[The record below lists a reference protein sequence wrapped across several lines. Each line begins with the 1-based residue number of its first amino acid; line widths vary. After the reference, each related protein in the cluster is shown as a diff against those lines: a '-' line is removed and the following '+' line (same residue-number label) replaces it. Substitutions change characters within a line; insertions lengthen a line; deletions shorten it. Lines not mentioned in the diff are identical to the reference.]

1 MKFNEY
7 IETLLESENLN
18 EAKKEEYD
26 LSRND
31 IITKDNF
38 KYIDFEQMVELLGL
52 KGDIDVNET
61 ELDVRIDSRSRV
73 MFEKKE
79 NGKIYMDVYVY
90 ENSSPILK
98 RTVFDIYKT
107 KGRNFKYE
115 NIAAIIGSMVTKATK
130 LIKEVNGIDSE
141 LKEIGMSVV

>member
-7 IETLLESENLN
+7 VETLLETANVN
-18 EAKKEEYD
+18 EAKKEEYN
-26 LSRND
+26 LSRSD

-38 KYIDFEQMVELLGL
+38 KDIDFEQMVELLGL

-61 ELDVRIDSRSRV
+61 ELDVQIDSRSRV

-79 NGKIYMDVYVY
+79 NGKIYMDVY
-90 ENSSPILK
+90 ENDSPILK

-115 NIAAIIGSMVTKATK
+115 NIAAVIGSMVTKATK
-130 LIKEVNGIDSE
+130 LIKDVNGIDSE